1 MLTAA
6 PILLDGTTLARE
18 ARERNA
24 GAREAIATLLERGGA
39 LYGATTGVGALRDR
53 VIGDSDR
60 ERFQWSLF
68 RSRAVSGRP
77 SAERRVCSGGHGH
90 PRWSGSDFLERV
102 KVSD

>member
-68 RSRAVSGRP
+68 RSHAVSAGRP
-77 SAERRVCSGGHGH
+77 LSAAYVRAGMVTRDGGA
-90 PRWSGSDFLERV
+90 RISS
-102 KVSD
+102 SA